1 LNDNWPFPYRHTRTP
16 SSDSD
21 DTHILQTILTTLFAL
36 PTTLPGIWIPLD
48 SPLVITTPF
57 ATTLT
62 PSILEATQHL
72 GVHHVHIRNDMDV
85 AIAGLCTAHS
95 GERRC
100 NADEKNMVVL
110 EATENAVR
118 LHLPGRKNREEGDK
132 WYTLD
137 REGGAM
143 LGWAIASYAR
153 AHVEG
158 SEKLVVLMIGG
169 RDIRAEV
176 TEAVTDA
183 LSEVSNDVEV
193 VGEGTEYLVARS
205 AAELAWRMVR
215 TDGDGNLE
223 L

>member
-1 LNDNWPFPYRHTRTP
+1 
-16 SSDSD
+16 
-21 DTHILQTILTTLFAL
+21 
-36 PTTLPGIWIPLD
+36 
-48 SPLVITTPF
+48 
-57 ATTLT
+57 
-62 PSILEATQHL
+62 
-72 GVHHVHIRNDMDV
+72 MDV

-100 NADEKNMVVL
+100 NGDEKNMVVL